1 MKRYISSIIIVA
13 VTVISLGGYYIYH
26 AVSASPLPQLKIIKE
41 SGSEKEIKD
50 LKISGNYY
58 KGPINENFDLSSMGI
73 TYYSERS
80 YFERINNDSK
90 RLQELKKQYRSFMRG
105 KYHIDFED
113 KDLLV
118 YTDFQ
123 STDNQQGPLSI
134 SILNKQTKQE
144 STFKIDIP
152 NSDQVGSVYLQ
163 DVIIQDDKLKII
175 TENYRINDTAKNNNE
190 LHLYSIDIKSKKL
203 IKDEIID
210 RPTEEQSNDE
220 TRYDH
225 ISSNDPANPS
235 DQYYVFQ
242 KDLVKPSETDEERV
256 VKRELFAYNLK
267 TNQTVEIKIPK
278 RLKNADVYLNLG
290 SFVYFTMLNNQE
302 VKVAKFNIETQK
314 VTNEYSQKFS
324 NPNNEK
330 LFRIVDDK
338 LILFNPIN
346 DADEKGLLSVI
357 DIISGKSLFE
367 GKIIVDKKGTEGNI
381 EFHDL
386 EIN

>member
-13 VTVISLGGYYIYH
+13 VTVFSIGGYYIYH
-26 AVSASPLPQLKIIKE
+26 AVSASPLPQLKIIKG

-58 KGPINENFDLSSMGI
+58 KGPINENFDLSSKGI

-123 STDNQQGPLSI
+123 STYNQQGPLSI

-152 NSDQVGSVYLQ
+152 NADHFGSVSVQ
-163 DVIIQDDKLKII
+163 EVIRQDDKLKII
-175 TENYRINDTAKNNNE
+175 ADYDRLSDTSKNYNE
-190 LHLYSIDIKSKKL
+190 LHLYSIDMKSKKI
-203 IKDEIID
+203 IKDDIID
-210 RPTEEQSNDE
+210 RPTEEQLNVE
-220 TRYDH
+220 TRYQH
-225 ISSNDPANPS
+225 ISSNDPYKPS
-235 DQYYVFQ
+235 DQYYVFK
-242 KDLVKPSETDEERV
+242 KDLVKPSKTEEERV
-256 VKRELFAYNLK
+256 VKSELFVYNLK
-267 TNQTVEIKIPK
+267 TNRTVEIKIPK

-290 SFVYFTMLNNQE
+290 SFVYFTILNNQE

-314 VTNEYSQKFS
+314 VTSEYSQKFS
-324 NPNNEK
+324 NSNNEK
-330 LFRIVDDK
+330 LYKIVDDK
-338 LILFNPIN
+338 LILFKPNI
-346 DADEKGLLSVI
+346 DANEKGTLSVI
-357 DIISGKSLFE
+357 DINSGKSVFE
-367 GKIIVDKKGTEGNI
+367 GKIIVDKKGIEGNI

>member
-50 LKISGNYY
+50 LMISGNYY

-123 STDNQQGPLSI
+123 STYNQQGPLSI

-152 NSDQVGSVYLQ
+152 NADHFGSVSVQ
-163 DVIIQDDKLKII
+163 EVIRQDDKLKII
-175 TENYRINDTAKNNNE
+175 TDYDRLSDTSKNYNE
-190 LHLYSIDIKSKKL
+190 LHLYSIDMKSKKI
-203 IKDEIID
+203 IKDDIID
-210 RPTEEQSNDE
+210 RPTEEQLNVE
-220 TRYDH
+220 TRYQH
-225 ISSNDPANPS
+225 ISSNDPYKPS

-290 SFVYFTMLNNQE
+290 SSVYFTMLNNQE

-314 VTNEYSQKFS
+314 VTSEYSQKFS
-324 NPNNEK
+324 NSNNEK
-330 LFRIVDDK
+330 LYKIVDDK
-338 LILFNPIN
+338 LILFKPSI
-346 DADEKGLLSVI
+346 DENKKGTLSVI
-357 DIISGKSLFE
+357 DINSGKSVFE
-367 GKIIVDKKGTEGNI
+367 GKIIVDKKGIEGNI